1 MFDKLRCSY
10 MTCTIQEWHKYKCI
24 NTYND
29 RLITNCFSGQFLGW
43 VWRCAL
49 VRNAENRG
57 KNLYLWS
64 YELIFFLM
72 IFYVKSNLD
81 LSFNW

>member
-1 MFDKLRCSY
+1 MKEVLSLLNESN
-10 MTCTIQEWHKYKCI
+10 TSTNVLYK
-24 NTYND
+24 D